1 MNKPKPARI
10 QIKRRETLK
19 MFVAGAA
26 AAPLIGCGAE
36 QVPEPRSGRL
46 TTDPDL
52 INPVVPW
59 DPILTEAEMKTVTA
73 LCDVILPADDVSPSA
88 SAVGVPAF
96 INEWVSAPYPDQE
109 RDRRIIRD
117 GLAWLNSESDAR
129 NGTAF
134 HALDESEQLAICD
147 DIHHQ
152 PDARPEFRQAAA
164 FFNRFRSLTLAGF
177 YTTEAGRKDVGF
189 IGNVPLDEFP
199 GATPEQLDYLG
210 LPAKR
215 DDV

>member
-1 MNKPKPARI
+1 
-10 QIKRRETLK
+10 
-19 MFVAGAA
+19 
-26 AAPLIGCGAE
+26 
-36 QVPEPRSGRL
+36 
-46 TTDPDL
+46 
-52 INPVVPW
+52 
-59 DPILTEAEMKTVTA
+59 MKTVTA

-129 NGTAF
+129 YGTAF
-134 HALDESEQLAICD
+134 HALDEPEQLAICD

-210 LPAKR
+210 LPANR